1 MRRKDREITDPAVM
15 ENIIR
20 KARVCH
26 LGLCDEGEPYVLP
39 VNFGYRDRTLYVH
52 CAREG
57 RKLDVIR
64 RNPRVCAVF
73 DVDHELVT
81 GEEAVN
87 WSMKYRSV
95 VAFGKAEILAEDD
108 LDGKTEALDEIM
120 RQYSDAAWTYPEKTV
135 RKTGIIRITID
146 RMTGKAH
153 D

>member
-15 ENIIR
+15 EAIIR

-26 LGLCDEGEPYVLP
+26 LGLSDNGEPYVVP
-39 VNFGYRDRTLYVH
+39 VNFGYRERTVFVH

-57 RKLDVIR
+57 RKLDIIR
-64 RNPRVCAVF
+64 RNPRVCVTF
-73 DVDHELVT
+73 DVDHELVK

-95 VAFGKAEILAEDD
+95 MAFGTAEILDD
-108 LDGKTEALDEIM
+108 DDFAGKTEALDALM
-120 RQYSDAAWTYPEKTV
+120 SQYSDGAWTYPEKTLL
-135 RKTGIIRITID
+135 RTSIIRIAVD

-153 D
+153 E